1 VTLELLIEN
10 YGYLAILVLTFFEGE
25 TIVILAG
32 VAAQLGMLEVQWV
45 ILWALAG
52 SFGGDQLWFYI
63 GRRWG
68 PQIIARRPSWQ
79 VGAEKVYK
87 HLHKHQYWLILTF
100 RFYYGFRNVTPFVL
114 GSSGIP
120 WLRFFTLN
128 LIGAIVWAV
137 TFAYAGYLFG
147 EAFRLF
153 IDDYHSYALYVLGG
167 LVLLGIAI
175 WLITL
180 IRHRRKSRMMSAD
193 KKAGS

>member
-1 VTLELLIEN
+1 MTLELLIEN
-10 YGYLAILVLTFFEGE
+10 YGYLAILILTFFEGE

-32 VAAQLGMLEVQWV
+32 VAAHLGLLELQWV
-45 ILWALAG
+45 MLSALAG

-68 PQIIARRPSWQ
+68 PQVIARRPSWQ
-79 VGAEKVYK
+79 EGAEKVYK

-128 LIGAIVWAV
+128 LIGAIVWAFI
-137 TFAYAGYLFG
+137 FAYAGYLFG
-147 EAFRLF
+147 EAFKLF
-153 IDDYHSYALYVLGG
+153 IDDYHKYALYVLGG
-167 LVLLGIAI
+167 LVAIGLAI
-175 WLITL
+175 WLTTL
-180 IRHRRKSRMMSAD
+180 IHHRRKAREHGL
-193 KKAGS
+193 K

>member
-1 VTLELLIEN
+1 MTLELLIEN
-10 YGYLAILVLTFFEGE
+10 YGYLAILILTFFEGE

-32 VAAQLGMLEVQWV
+32 VAAHLGLLELQWV
-45 ILWALAG
+45 MLSALAG

-68 PQIIARRPSWQ
+68 PQIIARRPSWRE
-79 VGAEKVYK
+79 GAEKVYK

-120 WLRFFTLN
+120 WLRFFMLN
-128 LIGAIVWAV
+128 LIGAIVWAF

-147 EAFRLF
+147 EAFKLF
-153 IDDYHSYALYVLGG
+153 IDDYHNYALYVLGG
-167 LVLLGIAI
+167 LVLLGIAV
-175 WLITL
+175 WLVTL
-180 IRHRRKSRMMSAD
+180 VRHRRRSRNIG
-193 KKAGS
+193 AGKNASS